1 VRNVTESGSSRIR
14 RILGGWSANSM
25 IVLLALT
32 QQIVLIPFFLRYLG
46 HETLSAWLTIFAAG
60 SLVQAADPG
69 LHAWSLNR
77 FLSFKSRGD
86 TDRRTRRYFAGVLLL
101 FIGVVAGLIAIVGI
115 LLMLVSPAAVLG
127 FRNEPGFNL
136 TFAIVTLGLATTLP
150 VNLAS
155 SLFRARG
162 LYGRV
167 VAVQAWGTGV
177 GQLAQVIAVL
187 LTGNLLVLAL
197 AFVAGQV
204 GVSAFILFSDLR
216 RQFPFLS
223 GLPRRVSWRW
233 ARAQFAGA
241 FPFGVMNFAEVGMSY
256 LSVLLVGA
264 LVSDRAA
271 IAQWVLTR
279 TVANFLRGLC
289 YQFSLP
295 IAAELGHDHAVGA
308 RDSLRALYARGLFIV
323 TFTVSLITGGLL
335 SFWHEFFE
343 LWTAGA
349 IPYDAT
355 LAIVLIG
362 GTCLVTPATFAMS
375 YASYSD
381 RGTLLL
387 WTKSLQIAI
396 FFGLAVFL
404 IPALGPLGAA
414 ISLTSGDTVGQLGVL
429 FSLLLVQTLQHPFRH
444 AVLLFG
450 MMLVVVAA
458 GLGMG
463 MLARY
468 VVPTTGF
475 IGLVLQCT
483 VWLAGMALICSP
495 LARSGI
501 RNKLIASIPH

>member
-1 VRNVTESGSSRIR
+1 M
-14 RILGGWSANSM
+14 L
-25 IVLLALT
+25 VLLALT

-69 LHAWSLNR
+69 LHVWSLNR
-77 FLSFKSRGD
+77 FLSFKSRD
-86 TDRRTRRYFAGVLLL
+86 DADRRTRRYFAGVLLL
-101 FIGVVAGLIAIVGI
+101 FIGVVGGLVSVIGI
-115 LLMLVSPAAVLG
+115 LLMLANPASVLG
-127 FRNEPGFNL
+127 FRSEPGFDMAL
-136 TFAIVTLGLATTLP
+136 AIVMLGLATTLP
-150 VNLAS
+150 ANLAS

-167 VAVQAWGTGV
+167 AAVQAWGTGL
-177 GQLAQVIAVL
+177 GQVAQVIAVF
-187 LTGNLLVLAL
+187 LTGNLLMVAL

-204 GVSAFILFSDLR
+204 GVSAFILFSDLKR
-216 RQFPFLS
+216 HFPFLG

-233 ARAQFAGA
+233 ARAQFTGA

-256 LSVLLVGA
+256 LSVLLIGA

-279 TVANFLRGLC
+279 TVANFLRALC

-308 RDSLRALYARGLFIV
+308 RDSLRALYAKGLFIV

-335 SFWHEFFE
+335 SFWREFFE

-355 LAIVLIG
+355 LAVMLIG

-381 RGTLLL
+381 RGRLLL

-414 ISLTSGDTVGQLGVL
+414 ISLTSGDILAQLGVL
-429 FSLLLVQTLQHPFRH
+429 FSFLLIQTLQHPFRH

-450 MMLVVVAA
+450 MMLAVVAA
-458 GLGMG
+458 GLAMG
-463 MLARY
+463 MVARY
-468 VVPTTGF
+468 AMPGTGF
-475 IGLVLQCT
+475 VDLVLQCS
-483 VWLAGMALICSP
+483 VWLAGMALISSP
-495 LARSGI
+495 LARTGL
-501 RNKLIASIPH
+501 RNKLIRSIPH

>member
-1 VRNVTESGSSRIR
+1 
-14 RILGGWSANSM
+14 M

-32 QQIVLIPFFLRYLG
+32 QQVVLIPFFLRYLG

-77 FLSFKSRGD
+77 FLSFKSRAD
-86 TDRRTRRYFAGVLLL
+86 SDRRTRRYFAGSLLL
-101 FIGVVAGLIAIVGI
+101 FIAVVAGLIAIIGI
-115 LLMLVSPAAVLG
+115 LLMLVDPASVLG
-127 FRNEPGFNL
+127 FREEPGFDL

-162 LYGRV
+162 LYGRI
-167 VAVQAWGTGV
+167 VAVQAWGTGL
-177 GQLAQVIAVL
+177 GQLAQVIAVF
-187 LTGNLLVLAL
+187 LTSNLLVVAL
-197 AFVAGQV
+197 AYVAGQV
-204 GVSAFILFSDLR
+204 GVSAYILFSDLK
-216 RQFPFLS
+216 RQFPFIS

-233 ARAQFAGA
+233 ARAQLAGA

-308 RDSLRALYARGLFIV
+308 RDSLRTLYARGLFIV

-335 SFWHEFFE
+335 SFWREFFE

-396 FFGLAVFL
+396 FFGLAMFL

-429 FSLLLVQTLQHPFRH
+429 FSLLLIQTLQQPLRH
-444 AVLLFG
+444 AMLLFG
-450 MMLVVVAA
+450 MMLAVVTT

-468 VVPTTGF
+468 AVPITGF
-475 IGLVLQCT
+475 VGLVLQCS
-483 VWLAGMALICSP
+483 VWLASMTLICSP
-495 LARSGI
+495 LASSGI

>member
-1 VRNVTESGSSRIR
+1 
-14 RILGGWSANSM
+14 M

-86 TDRRTRRYFAGVLLL
+86 CDRRTRSYFAGILLL
-101 FIGVVAGLIAIVGI
+101 FIGVVAGLVCLIGI
-115 LLMLVSPAAVLG
+115 LLMLVNPADVLG
-127 FRNEPGFNL
+127 FRNEPKFDL
-136 TFAIVTLGLATTLP
+136 AFAIVTLGLATTLP

-167 VAVQAWGTGV
+167 VAVQAWGAGL
-177 GQLAQVIAVL
+177 GQIAQVIAVF
-187 LTGNLLVLAL
+187 LTGDLLMMAL
-197 AFVAGQV
+197 AFVLGQV
-204 GVSAFILFSDLR
+204 GVSAFILFSDLKLH
-216 RQFPFLS
+216 FPFLS
-223 GLPRRVSWRW
+223 RYPRRVSWAW
-233 ARAQFAGA
+233 TKAQFAGA
-241 FPFGVMNFAEVGMSY
+241 FPFGIMNFAEVGMSY

-279 TVANFLRGLC
+279 TVSNFLRGLC

-308 RDSLRALYARGLFIV
+308 RDSLRALYAKGLFVV

-335 SFWHEFFE
+335 SFWREFFE
-343 LWTAGA
+343 LWTTGN

-375 YASYSD
+375 YASYSN

-396 FFGLAVFL
+396 FFGLALFL

-414 ISLTSGDTVGQLGVL
+414 ISLTSGDILAQLGIL
-429 FSLLLVQTLQHPFRH
+429 FSVLLVQTLKSPLRH
-444 AVLLFG
+444 AALLFG
-450 MMLVVVAA
+450 MMLAVVGA
-458 GLGMG
+458 GLAMG
-463 MLARY
+463 AAARY
-468 VVPTTGF
+468 IVPGTGF
-475 IGLVLQCT
+475 VHLVLQCCI
-483 VWLAGMALICSP
+483 WLAGIA
-495 LARSGI
+495 
-501 RNKLIASIPH
+501 LIASPLTSRALRNRLIQSIPH